1 MLWQTDSIKPAHE
14 HFISNLI
21 YQKIAL
27 NIASLPQ
34 NNNDDSS
41 VNILFLPYGEI
52 HELGLLFLNYSL
64 KLNGKKVI
72 YVGKSIP
79 FDNLFYLNSQVKN
92 ITWITYFMIDKPIDE
107 KKEFFS
113 NIQKLLSHTKN
124 KCIIIGNI
132 WSEFEK
138 QNTNNQIIFKT
149 GLEQIIPKK
158 ESKLNV
164 I

>member
-1 MLWQTDSIKPAHE
+1 
-14 HFISNLI
+14 
-21 YQKIAL
+21 
-27 NIASLPQ
+27 
-34 NNNDDSS
+34 
-41 VNILFLPYGEI
+41 
-52 HELGLLFLNYSL
+52 
-64 KLNGKKVI
+64 
-72 YVGKSIP
+72 
-79 FDNLFYLNSQVKN
+79 
-92 ITWITYFMIDKPIDE
+92 MIDKPIDE